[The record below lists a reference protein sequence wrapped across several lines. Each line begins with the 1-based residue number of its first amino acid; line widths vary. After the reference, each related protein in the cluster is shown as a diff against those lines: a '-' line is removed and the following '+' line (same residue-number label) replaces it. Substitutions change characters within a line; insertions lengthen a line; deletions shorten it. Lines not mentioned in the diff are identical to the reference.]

1 MPRQY
6 EIESAFRNAIV
17 IEPNG
22 RRTVTTENFVK
33 SLEKYNWQWSLKQA
47 NSWIECYVTTFR
59 DVSDHEG
66 EDRTFQLF
74 NPNGGL

>member
-1 MPRQY
+1 MPRLY
-6 EIESAFRNAIV
+6 EIEGAFRAAIQ
-17 IEPNG
+17 IEPSG
-22 RRTVTTENFVK
+22 RRIVTSKGFVK
-33 SLEKYNWQWSLKQA
+33 ELEKVNWHWSLKQA
-47 NSWIECYVTTFR
+47 NAWIEAYVTTFR